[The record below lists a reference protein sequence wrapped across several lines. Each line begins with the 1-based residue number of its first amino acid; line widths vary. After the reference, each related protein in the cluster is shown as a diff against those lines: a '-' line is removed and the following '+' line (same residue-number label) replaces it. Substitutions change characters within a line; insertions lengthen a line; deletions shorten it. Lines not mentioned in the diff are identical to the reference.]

1 MKIALF
7 ETITPGNIGA
17 VARAMKNFG
26 FNELLLVKPQ
36 CSHLDDE
43 SLQRACHGV
52 DVLDRARLISERG
65 LFEHYV
71 AGTTSKAF
79 TRKTHRQAVTPDRL
93 DFLPSESVIL
103 FGREDNGLP
112 NRVLKKCDAVIT
124 IPTST
129 GYSSLNLSHAVA
141 IILYELKAGG
151 LKRRTISAEYRG
163 EILERFYNLGDLCGR
178 DESLKDY
185 LKNVFNRS
193 VIYESEAK
201 ALMGLLTELEKQLK

>member
-1 MKIALF
+1 MRIALF

-26 FNELLLVKPQ
+26 FKELLLVNPQ
-36 CSHLDDE
+36 CSHLDNE

-52 DVLDRARLISERG
+52 DILSEAKLVGERE
-65 LFEHYV
+65 LFKHYV

-79 TRKTHRQAVTPDRL
+79 TRKTHRQAATPDKL
-93 DFLPSESVIL
+93 GFLPSEAVML

-112 NRVLKKCDAVIT
+112 NRVLKKCDTVIT

-129 GYSSLNLSHAVA
+129 SYSSLNLSHAVA
-141 IILYELKAGG
+141 IILYELKVSG
-151 LKRRTISAEYRG
+151 LNKKSISAGYRG
-163 EILERFYNLGDLCGR
+163 EILKRFYNLSDLCGR
-178 DESLKDY
+178 DESLKEY

-193 VIYESEAK
+193 IIYESEAK